1 MNLPVDAL
9 SLSDYSA
16 DMKKTVVPAKA
27 QNPQGN
33 GFATKDDIKKLRES
47 FHERFDRF
55 EHRFEWF
62 KDDWD
67 WWKKDTF
74 RLFEH
79 RWQQLIDPVL
89 KEIVDMRESYEIEM
103 GRSAEN
109 RERLGAIGGKVEKL
123 DGRMEK
129 IENRMGKVENK
140 IDSMEIT
147 IGSMGTTINSMGT
160 TIGSMGITLG
170 KIAKKVGA

>member
-1 MNLPVDAL
+1 
-9 SLSDYSA
+9 
-16 DMKKTVVPAKA
+16 MKKVAPPATL
-27 QNPQGN
+27 PSLVSN
-33 GFATKDDIKKLRES
+33 GFATKDDIKRLKES
-47 FHERFDRF
+47 INERFDRF

-62 KDDWD
+62 KDDWE

-109 RERLGAIGGKVEKL
+109 RDRIDAIDGKVEKL
-123 DGRMEK
+123 DGRMGM
-129 IENRMGKVENK
+129 MGKRMAKMETMFGGIK
-140 IDSMEIT
+140 IV
-147 IGSMGTTINSMGT
+147 
-160 TIGSMGITLG
+160 LG